1 MNRRTML
8 FIAVILG
15 VLVAL
20 LGQAQPASRVF
31 HIGYFVARQAAPTSY
46 YSPSLRSHW
55 LAAIGGDR

>member
-1 MNRRTML
+1 MNRRTIL

-15 VLVAL
+15 ALVAP
-20 LGQAQPASRVF
+20 LGQAQPVSKVF
-31 HIGYFVARQAAPTSY
+31 HIGYFVAPQAAPTSY